1 MRVWFN
7 GRMSASQA
15 EYAGSIPVT
24 RFNSGVDKMRNDV
37 ITKGGSDKPEQDGKN
52 MMIDEDVIFDC
63 ECDFDVFDDVVD
75 DVVCEDD

>member
-1 MRVWFN
+1 
-7 GRMSASQA
+7 
-15 EYAGSIPVT
+15 
-24 RFNSGVDKMRNDV
+24 MRNDV

-52 MMIDEDVIFDC
+52 MRIDEDVIFDC

>member
-1 MRVWFN
+1 MAECQLPKLNMRVRFP
-7 GRMSASQA
+7 SLAL
-15 EYAGSIPVT
+15 I
-24 RFNSGVDKMRNDV
+24 FNSGVDKMRNDV

-52 MMIDEDVIFDC
+52 MRIDEDVIFDC